1 MRNVGRK
8 LASVLASTNHGTMIV
23 NRFDYHVFGPER
35 GIGGGLENLEADA
48 ISTSTGSKAASITHS
63 PERYVENPDAELS

>member
-8 LASVLASTNHGTMIV
+8 LASVLASTGTMIV
-23 NRFDYHVFGPER
+23 NRFDYYVFGPER
-35 GIGGGLENLEADA
+35 GIGGGFENLEADA

-63 PERYVENPDAELS
+63 PKRYVENPDAELS